1 MICAGRRPIM
11 SKRALSTPL
20 MSVAQAADF
29 LRVGAR
35 TVLNEIDRGNL
46 PAFRIGRL
54 WRIKQSD
61 LSAYLRARYMRSIS
75 KSVKSGV

>member
-1 MICAGRRPIM
+1 MR
-11 SKRALSTPL
+11 KRTSTLSTPL

-35 TVLNEIDRGNL
+35 TILNEIARGNL

-54 WRIKQSD
+54 WRVKESD
-61 LSAYLRARYMRSIS
+61 LFAYLRARYMRSSS
-75 KSVKSGV
+75 KRVNSSDLR